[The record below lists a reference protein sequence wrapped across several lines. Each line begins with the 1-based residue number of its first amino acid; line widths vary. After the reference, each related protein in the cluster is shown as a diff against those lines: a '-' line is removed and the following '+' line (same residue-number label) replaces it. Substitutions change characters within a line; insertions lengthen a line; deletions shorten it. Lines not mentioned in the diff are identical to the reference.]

1 MFYLHIIDA
10 IHFSKKDILKFKIM
24 VNPESPTFKFFEK
37 VGLVIAKILRVTVVG
52 EIAVFLGKKLIGSDG
67 PKPPQSV
74 PNPAPTT

>member
-1 MFYLHIIDA
+1 
-10 IHFSKKDILKFKIM
+10 M
-24 VNPESPTFKFFEK
+24 VNPESLTFKFFEK
-37 VGLVIAKILRVTVVG
+37 VGLVIGKILRVTVVG